1 MKVRTGVHIMGSAAT
16 YETIIEINYE
26 YWIREN
32 EIEMSIEDFRCE
44 VDVKYRREHKQ
55 FPLWDED
62 MEERLDS
69 VADGVGVDF
78 LNATIESAEKLE
90 SDFHSTKIREQLLSH
105 IELFLRYKS
114 KAKEQEYPQNRRLKR
129 KDVWQIQKMDFMA
142 DELESDDGY
151 LEAFEALVE
160 DGYAKLIEN
169 GGDPKHDIFHILEV

>member
-1 MKVRTGVHIMGSAAT
+1 MKVRTGVHIMGSAGI

-26 YWIREN
+26 YWISEN

-44 VDVKYRREHKQ
+44 VDIKYRREHKQ

-78 LNATIESAEKLE
+78 LNATIEAAEKLE
-90 SDFHSTKIREQLLSH
+90 SDFHISKVKEQLLNH

-114 KAKEQEYPQNRRLKR
+114 KVEDQEYPQNRRLKR

-142 DELESDDGY
+142 NEIESEDGY
-151 LEAFEALVE
+151 LEVFEKLVKNGYFKLVE
-160 DGYAKLIEN
+160 T
-169 GGDPKHDIFHILEV
+169 GGDIKHDIFHAIEV

>member
-1 MKVRTGVHIMGSAAT
+1 MGSAGI

-26 YWIREN
+26 YWISEN

-44 VDVKYRREHKQ
+44 VDIKYRREHKQ

-78 LNATIESAEKLE
+78 LNATIEAAEKLE
-90 SDFHSTKIREQLLSH
+90 SDFHISKVKEQLLNH

-114 KAKEQEYPQNRRLKR
+114 KVEDQEYPQNRRLKR

-142 DELESDDGY
+142 NEIESEDGY
-151 LEAFEALVE
+151 LEVFEKLVKNGYFKLVE
-160 DGYAKLIEN
+160 T
-169 GGDPKHDIFHILEV
+169 GGDIKHDIFHVIEV

>member
-1 MKVRTGVHIMGSAAT
+1 MGSAAT

-78 LNATIESAEKLE
+78 LNATIETAEKLE
-90 SDFHSTKIREQLLSH
+90 SDFHSTKIKEQLLNH
-105 IELFLRYKS
+105 IEMFLRYKS
-114 KAKEQEYPQNRRLKR
+114 MTQEQEYPQNRMLKR
-129 KDVWQIQKMDFMA
+129 KDIWSIQHLDFLA
-142 DELESDDGY
+142 DEIGAEDVY
-151 LEAFEALVE
+151 IEAFEVLVE
-160 DGYAKLIEN
+160 EGYAKLIEN

>member
-1 MKVRTGVHIMGSAAT
+1 MGSAGI

-26 YWIREN
+26 YWISEN

-44 VDVKYRREHKQ
+44 VDIKYRREHKQ

-78 LNATIESAEKLE
+78 LNATIEAAEKLE
-90 SDFHSTKIREQLLSH
+90 SDFHISKVKEQLLNH

-114 KAKEQEYPQNRRLKR
+114 KVEDQEYPQNRRLKR

-142 DELESDDGY
+142 NEIESEDGY
-151 LEAFEALVE
+151 LEVFEKLVKNGYFKLVE
-160 DGYAKLIEN
+160 T
-169 GGDPKHDIFHILEV
+169 GGDIKHDIFHAIEV